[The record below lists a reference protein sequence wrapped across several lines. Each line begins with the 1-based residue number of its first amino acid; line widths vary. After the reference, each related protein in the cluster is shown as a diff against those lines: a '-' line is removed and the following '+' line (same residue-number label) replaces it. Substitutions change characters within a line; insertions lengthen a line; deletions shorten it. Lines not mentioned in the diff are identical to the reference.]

1 MSNAQQTNSQPDD
14 SSKKEAKPEQ
24 SYGFESYPERRGGK
38 KPENW
43 LRIALFGEGR
53 ENLDNIRCE
62 KNVVDCVKDSPLVK
76 LMISALKSAGCDI
89 DIRRNICCEPCEG
102 LVTGGFDTEYNQVVV
117 CQNKARSR
125 GTVQGVLAHELM
137 HMFDYCRAH
146 MDFKNMDHLACTEVR
161 AANLFHCS
169 FMSAMSQGSAS
180 PFNIARSHAEC
191 VKQKAVSS
199 IVVARG
205 VSQEEARS
213 AVDRIFDKCY
223 NDLEPVGRRIR
234 RNSPHMQW
242 AYRERYHY
250 GYDE

>member
-1 MSNAQQTNSQPDD
+1 MSNAQETNSQPDD

-191 VKQKAVSS
+191 VKRKAVSS